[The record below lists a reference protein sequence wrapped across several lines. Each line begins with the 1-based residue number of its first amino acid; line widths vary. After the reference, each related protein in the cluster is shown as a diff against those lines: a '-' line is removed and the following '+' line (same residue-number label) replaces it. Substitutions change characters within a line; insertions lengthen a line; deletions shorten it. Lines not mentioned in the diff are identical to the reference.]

1 MDAVQAHVG
10 TLGPAEIRADLDR
23 VAAASGG
30 TIAVR
35 AIPQEAPRLFQAAV
49 TAPENLQA
57 RAFTGNLASPWRIAS
72 FSALARESDDAADW
86 LDDDAQPPLREAD
99 LAHGELDISRF
110 PRGVRAGQ
118 CLHDLF
124 ARVDF
129 AAAHPTEASPV
140 RDTLT
145 THGFDPV
152 WAPVVAAMLER
163 VLECAL
169 DPDDSSLRLR
179 GITRDDRLD
188 ELEFHYPVARVTD
201 AGLRRVLLAHGY
213 GTGTRIRDEL
223 ERLTFAPVEG
233 FMRGFV
239 DLVFR
244 RDERFYLVDYKSNW
258 LGADL
263 EAYRA
268 DRLPAVMGRE
278 AYYLQSLIYL
288 VALHRYLGHRL
299 PGYRY
304 AQHMGGI
311 YYLFLRGMDPRQGP
325 AAGVYRDRPEEAL
338 VLTLDRYLATAEGV

>member
-1 MDAVQAHVG
+1 MV
-10 TLGPAEIRADLDR
+10 
-23 VAAASGG
+23 
-30 TIAVR
+30 
-35 AIPQEAPRLFQAAV
+35 
-49 TAPENLQA
+49 
-57 RAFTGNLASPWRIAS
+57 
-72 FSALARESDDAADW
+72 
-86 LDDDAQPPLREAD
+86 
-99 LAHGELDISRF
+99 
-110 PRGVRAGQ
+110 
-118 CLHDLF
+118 
-124 ARVDF
+124 
-129 AAAHPTEASPV
+129 
-140 RDTLT
+140 
-145 THGFDPV
+145 
-152 WAPVVAAMLER
+152 ER

-179 GITRDDRLD
+179 GVARDDRLD

-244 RDERFYLVDYKSNW
+244 RNQRFYLVDYKSNW
-258 LGADL
+258 LGADA